1 MKLPAKTALLLLLVV
16 MVLSLVACNNDGGAE
31 KVGKK
36 IDKVFDSAKD
46 KIHDATK

>member
-1 MKLPAKTALLLLLVV
+1 MKFQVKTALLLLLVV

>member
-1 MKLPAKTALLLLLVV
+1 MKLQAKTALLLLLVV